1 MSRNSKSP
9 RPKARSASSRAAPP
23 CSRNMRRPPCR
34 PLRPPPLRP
43 PSRNS
48 PPPHWLPP
56 PPPPPRPPPPP
67 PPGRAGGGPPP
78 PPAGGGAARR
88 PYRQVAHGGHVLPIV
103 EPRRQGLCR
112 SGQPGQGGRD
122 HLH

>member
-23 CSRNMRRPPCR
+23 CSRNMRPPPC
-34 PLRPPPLRP
+34 
-43 PSRNS
+43 
-48 PPPHWLPP
+48 
-56 PPPPPRPPPPP
+56 RPPPPP
-67 PPGRAGGGPPP
+67 PPPARGAPGGEPPRAAGGGGP
-78 PPAGGGAARR
+78 RR

>member
-9 RPKARSASSRAAPP
+9 RPKARSASSRTAPP
-23 CSRNMRRPPCR
+23 CSPNIPHPPCR
-34 PLRPPPLRP
+34 PPPPA
-43 PSRNS
+43 
-48 PPPHWLPP
+48 PP
-56 PPPPPRPPPPP
+56 PPPPPPPPPA
-67 PPGRAGGGPPP
+67 GAGGGAP
-78 PPAGGGAARR
+78 PPAGGGGGPRR

-122 HLH
+122 HLHHRG